1 MIMKLLMM
9 IMKIFIIKIYADY
22 AKNNNNDRLISN
34 DGKNDSFHDDDDDE
48 KSTHALKIIL
58 VS

>member
-9 IMKIFIIKIYADY
+9 IMKIFIIKIYADN
-22 AKNNNNDRLISN
+22 AKNNNKDRLIGN
-34 DGKNDSFHDDDDDE
+34 DGKNDSFHDDDDE